1 MKPITGKITIVIS
14 DKTRGR
20 LALMRIRPQF
30 PKSPEGSLMYE
41 IIAQTIMDLFDKKE
55 ARNAREYL
63 TNEMPHAELCGVKSE
78 WITNTLIKL
87 ELI

>member
-1 MKPITGKITIVIS
+1 MDVHRIYKIVIS
-14 DKTRGR
+14 DKMRGKA
-20 LALMRIRPQF
+20 ALMRIKPQF

-41 IIAQTIMDLFDKKE
+41 IIAQAIMDLFDKKE
-55 ARNAREYL
+55 ARNARRYL